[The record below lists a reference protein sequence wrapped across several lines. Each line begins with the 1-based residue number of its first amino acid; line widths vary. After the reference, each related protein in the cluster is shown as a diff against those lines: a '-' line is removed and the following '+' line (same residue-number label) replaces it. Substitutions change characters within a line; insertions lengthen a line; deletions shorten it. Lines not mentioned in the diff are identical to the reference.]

1 MHFHLVRRLAAYACS
16 ALAAGT
22 LAVAAISPAAASDF
36 PTKPIRIIVAFPAG
50 GTTDRDARVLATG
63 LSEVVGQPV
72 VVENI
77 VGGGG
82 VIGTR
87 AAVRAPADG
96 YTLLYS
102 GVSAI
107 TINPH
112 LYDNLDFD
120 PLGDLEP
127 IILGTSGSLALYA
140 TPGFAPTTADE
151 LIAHAKANPGTVNYG
166 ISGIGSLPQIVT
178 EIFKGETG
186 VELTMVPY
194 RGSADAIPA
203 LISGETDIMFNPV
216 GDGLQHVRS
225 GALRALFVMTPERLS
240 DLPDV
245 PTSGEAGLPQLTF
258 GYYSGMLAPK
268 GTPAEILDRLNEALN
283 EALGKPNVTAALSS
297 AGNVIGGGTADE
309 FRELLTTDHAR
320 YGAIMEAAGI
330 KAE

>member
-1 MHFHLVRRLAAYACS
+1 MRLYLIRNLFGYACS
-16 ALAAGT
+16 AVAAGA
-22 LAVAAISPAAASDF
+22 LALATMSLPAIASDF
-36 PTKPIRIIVAFPAG
+36 PNKPIKIIVAFPAG
-50 GTTDRDARVLATG
+50 GTTDRDARVLASG
-63 LSEVVGQPV
+63 LGEVIGQPV

-87 AAVRAPADG
+87 AAVRAPADC

-102 GVSAI
+102 GVSTI

-112 LYDNLDFD
+112 LYVDLDFD
-120 PLGDLEP
+120 PLNDLDP

-140 TPGFAPTTADE
+140 TPGFEPQTADE
-151 LIAHAKANPGTVNYG
+151 LIAHAKANPGKVNYG

-178 EIFKGETG
+178 EIFKSETD
-186 VELTMVPY
+186 VDLMMVPY

-216 GDGLQHVRS
+216 GDGLQHVRG
-225 GALRALFVMTPERLS
+225 GALRALFVMTPERLP

-245 PTSGEAGLPQLTF
+245 PTAGEAGLPQLTF

-268 GTPAEILDRLNEALN
+268 GTPAEIQSKLNEALN
-283 EALGKPNVTAALSS
+283 EALKKPTVAAALSS
-297 AGNVIGGGTADE
+297 AGNVIGGGTPKSSANC
-309 FRELLTTDHAR
+309 LPPTTPSTAR
-320 YGAIMEAAGI
+320 S
-330 KAE
+330 